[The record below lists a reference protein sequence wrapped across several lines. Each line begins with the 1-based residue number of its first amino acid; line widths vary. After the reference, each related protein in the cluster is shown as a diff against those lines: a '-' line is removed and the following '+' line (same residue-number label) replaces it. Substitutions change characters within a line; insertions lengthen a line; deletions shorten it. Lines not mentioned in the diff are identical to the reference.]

1 MLSFKYFVFVI
12 VLMES
17 VARLPSGISGLDDL
31 IEGGIPKDSVVLV
44 SGTAGSG
51 KTLFCMQLL
60 LSACSRGEKAL
71 YVSFEQPIRH
81 IISQS
86 KRFNWPIDRYLADGT
101 LSIRYF
107 DILAEQ
113 NVSDQIRQ
121 EVEEKKIS
129 VLVIDS
135 LTALQDYPVMLY
147 EAERQAS
154 KVLKGRTIS
163 EMHEES
169 IRRILTHSFI
179 QSIRNLNV
187 TGFVIT
193 DPLADSNKL
202 SSDGVSEFL
211 CDGIF
216 LLFYLNIAN
225 DDNRN
230 FEVRKMRWTRH
241 RKGTLSL
248 SLSEK
253 GFSIIEQENQMNF
266 K

>member
-1 MLSFKYFVFVI
+1 
-12 VLMES
+12 MENT
-17 VARLPSGISGLDDL
+17 ARLPSGISGLDEL
-31 IEGGIPKDSVVLV
+31 IEGGVPKDSVILV
-44 SGTAGSG
+44 SGTPGSG
-51 KTLFCMQLL
+51 KTLFCIQVLL
-60 LSACSRGEKAL
+60 AACSRGEKCL

-86 KRFNWPIDRYLADGT
+86 KRFNWPLDRYLSDGT

-113 NVSDQIRQ
+113 NVSDQIRA
-121 EVEEKKIS
+121 EVEDKKIS
-129 VLVIDS
+129 VLAVDS

-163 EMHEES
+163 EMHEDS

-193 DPLADSNKL
+193 DPRADSSQL

-216 LLFYLNIAN
+216 LLYYLNIGSEE
-225 DDNRN
+225 NRN
-230 FEVRKMRWTRH
+230 FEVRKMRWTHH
-241 RKGTLSL
+241 RKGTFGLSL
-248 SLSEK
+248 TEK
-253 GFSIIEQENQMNF
+253 GFAISEQEGSMGF